1 MSRSKPVQ
9 IKKSIPEIRE
19 QEGNKQIHSQ
29 NLGTGRERNKPFQKF
44 GNGKG
49 MKKSIPKIREWELEA
64 LIPRNDR
71 EREFPLTPA
80 M

>member
-1 MSRSKPVQ
+1 MGMTFKSSGMGM
-9 IKKSIPEIRE
+9 KKF
-19 QEGNKQIHSQ
+19 HSQ

-71 EREFPLTPA
+71 EWSGKKIYND
-80 M
+80 